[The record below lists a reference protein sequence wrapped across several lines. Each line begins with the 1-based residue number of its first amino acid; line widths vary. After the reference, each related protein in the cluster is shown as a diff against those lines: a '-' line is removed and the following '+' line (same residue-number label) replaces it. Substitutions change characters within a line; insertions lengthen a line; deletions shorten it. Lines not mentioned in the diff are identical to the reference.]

1 MTTTTNDEREKQM
14 EFFNTLPDEI
24 QNEATEAKMNE
35 LYDSWHDAYIS
46 EAGNEFANYVEEV
59 LLSYLD
65 PAIQELAKSYYKNQ
79 ENANA

>member
-1 MTTTTNDEREKQM
+1 M